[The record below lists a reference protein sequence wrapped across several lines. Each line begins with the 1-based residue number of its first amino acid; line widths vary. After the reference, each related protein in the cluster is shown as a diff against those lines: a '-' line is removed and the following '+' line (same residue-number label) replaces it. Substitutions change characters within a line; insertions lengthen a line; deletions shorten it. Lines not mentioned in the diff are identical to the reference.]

1 MRIAVDVMGGDK
13 APREIVRGCVLAARR
28 RAEIPGLEQIIM
40 VGREAEVMRELK
52 KARGRLGA
60 TLAFVNADEVVGMDE
75 APAAAV
81 RKKKRNSLTVC
92 MELVKKG
99 EAQAMVSA
107 GNSGAFAAA
116 ALFSLGR
123 IKGVHRPVIAA
134 VLPTRVAKPIVVV
147 DAGANMDCDPAWL
160 SQFAIM
166 GSAYAEKVLGAG
178 EKPVVGLVSIGAE
191 ECKGNEF
198 TREAFGYLK
207 KCGVNF
213 MGNMEG
219 HDVFGGKVDV
229 AVCDGFVGNVIL
241 KTTEG
246 AARAI
251 GHWLK
256 AGIGGSFWGKIGRL
270 FMAGIFKMLRKKMDP
285 EQYGGAFL
293 LGVDGNAVV
302 THGASTRRAIFH
314 AISVAASASMNELDA
329 TIASRIADYN
339 AKMAAK
345 KAAEAASAAGAAE
358 SAQQAPAGAEGNAA
372 TAS

>member
-13 APREIVRGCVLAARR
+13 APREIVRGCVLAAKRR
-28 RAEIPGLEQIIM
+28 GEIPGLEQVIM
-40 VGREAEVMRELK
+40 VGREADVMRELK
-52 KARGRLGA
+52 KCRGKLGPG
-60 TLAFVNADEVVGMDE
+60 LAFVNADEVVAMDE

-81 RKKKRNSLTVC
+81 RRKKRNSLTVC

-134 VLPTRVAKPIVVV
+134 VLPTRVAKPIVLV

-160 SQFAIM
+160 AQFAIM

-178 EKPVVGLVSIGAE
+178 DRPSVGLMSIGAE
-191 ECKGNEF
+191 DCKGNDF
-198 TREAFGYLK
+198 TREAFGYIE

-213 MGNMEG
+213 HGNMEG

-251 GHWLK
+251 GHWIK
-256 AGIGGSFWGKIGRL
+256 AEIGSSFWGKIGYL
-270 FMAGIFKMLRKKMDP
+270 FMKGVFKVLKKKMDP

-293 LGVDGNAVV
+293 LGVNGNAVV
-302 THGASTRRAIFH
+302 THGASTRRAILH
-314 AISVAASASMNELDA
+314 AISVAASATKNELGE
-329 TIASRIADYN
+329 TIASRIAAYN
-339 AKMAAK
+339 EKIAAV
-345 KAAEAASAAGAAE
+345 KASAQAAASE
-358 SAQQAPAGAEGNAA
+358 PAPAGNA
-372 TAS
+372 